1 MCLSVVSNSPKLKKL
16 GKCEG
21 PQEKRLMD
29 LGYLAGWLCLKWC
42 TADFGQGSLGG
53 GVPGSL
59 DLGGCLGSQV
69 LSYRPDQDGP
79 LAVGLAILWDRPD
92 GGFVCGWIKGL
103 VLSWKIFGSR
113 NRCAPANPPEAQGG
127 PCTPIHPSNPILSPS
142 SRSPGA
148 GGAGLWHLFGPSPDV
163 TGAIVSLQP
172 PALGLRCASVS
183 GSGVFPSSL
192 HGCLHSITW
201 VAR

>member
-42 TADFGQGSLGG
+42 TADFGLGSLGG

-103 VLSWKIFGSR
+103 VLSWKIFWQQKQMRASEPPGSPGG
-113 NRCAPANPPEAQGG
+113 APAPQSIHR
-127 PCTPIHPSNPILSPS
+127 TPSYRRLAV
-142 SRSPGA
+142 RLA
-148 GGAGLWHLFGPSPDV
+148 LA
-163 TGAIVSLQP
+163 
-172 PALGLRCASVS
+172 ALGS
-183 GSGVFPSSL
+183 GISSAPAQMSREPL
-192 HGCLHSITW
+192 CPCNRLP
-201 VAR
+201 